1 MSLFALIGSA
11 SAAAT
16 PPANPP
22 AWNATTPYDRAG
34 LYVSHKDKIWVSQW
48 SIILGAEPGANDWN
62 GWKKGAALSKDAAR
76 PQPPGMWTVSM
87 TAQVMRPWPVR
98 DRLRLRGCNNN
109 DAMYSLSVDHID

>member
-48 SIILGAEPGANDWN
+48 SIINFQT
-62 GWKKGAALSKDAAR
+62 R
-76 PQPPGMWTVSM
+76 
-87 TAQVMRPWPVR
+87 
-98 DRLRLRGCNNN
+98 
-109 DAMYSLSVDHID
+109 

>member
-1 MSLFALIGSA
+1 MLSLFALIGSA

-76 PQPPGMWTVSM
+76 PT
-87 TAQVMRPWPVR
+87 PWDV
-98 DRLRLRGCNNN
+98 DSLYDGAGYGAVIIMM
-109 DAMYSLSVDHID
+109 AMYSLNVDHIN